1 MCKVRS
7 IKRNRRAKPATGNQY
22 REIWETYQSNDEY
35 QFDCLVD
42 RESGIEAASF
52 QAWQIAEYE

>member
-7 IKRNRRAKPATGNQY
+7 VKQNRQTKPATGNQF
-22 REIWETYQSNDEY
+22 REIWETYQQEDEY
-35 QFDCLVD
+35 QFDCLVE

-52 QAWQIAEYE
+52 QAWQAMERE